1 MIVVVESVVRL
12 NLSLL
17 IMLALVLV
25 IPTTTTLPVYASHD
39 DQDANPETSDSGDS
53 EDSGTSDDGSGG
65 DSEDNNVATQDNIGT
80 SGGSGGDSEDD
91 DDSSNNIPQIQGS
104 DNIPLFFGE
113 QGGDGNQ
120 PKFGTD
126 ECKKRGLIVA
136 SGVTFDRAQF
146 IECSDLDL
154 IILELSRWIHNRMSG
169 SWWYSRLVHKTVFN
183 CYCSTT
189 N

>member
-1 MIVVVESVVRL
+1 MIVVGESVVRL
-12 NLSLL
+12 GLSLL

-39 DQDANPETSDSGDS
+39 DQDADPETSDS
-53 EDSGTSDDGSGG
+53 G
-65 DSEDNNVATQDNIGT
+65 DSEDNNVATQDNMGT

-104 DNIPLFFGE
+104 DNIPALFGE

-136 SGVTFDRAQF
+136 SGGTFDRAQF
-146 IECSDLDL
+146 IECSDLGSDYTGAYVGGYITGCLDHGGTPDSCTKQFSTATAANYQL
-154 IILELSRWIHNRMSG
+154 IERR
-169 SWWYSRLVHKTVFN
+169 
-183 CYCSTT
+183 
-189 N
+189 